1 MSYVGPARYEY
12 YGKTIHLRL
21 RKLKDLEQ
29 VLKLD
34 EVFWLATT
42 APVGDYLLPPE
53 FLKSLDTDG
62 DGRVRVEE
70 LKAAIVWLRRSSK
83 AEVPTSVLK
92 RADIKSEKLLA
103 GWDKIVKAFGLD
115 SDAALTVQELRK
127 LRARYV
133 ETPTEFGAGSLDP
146 AEVEDAQERALL
158 EAVKET
164 VQPERETVTEE
175 QLDTF
180 LEDARRSLAWRD
192 ASPGENAWAAQY
204 AAFRDLEEPLREY
217 FLLADAARFTGEQP
231 ELGWPVGPVKER
243 LREMPLAKPLQADG
257 LYFESRVNPAYAKQV
272 ETFTATFL
280 ESGESVLSR
289 SRYEELRERFETYAD
304 WLGQAPETRV
314 KDFPTDEL
322 RRWLQ
327 EIDLLKSV
335 RESLQEKRE
344 QGLVQRNFLD
354 LEKLLLYQTHLL
366 NFCQNFVAF
375 PDLYDPK
382 SRALFERGTLIMDG
396 REFNLALPV
405 DDIEVHKAA
414 AVRSNMY
421 VMYIQAQ
428 GETLAVPVTSGSKG
442 NLAKGKRGVFHHV
455 DGSEREARVVDLV
468 SNPISLWE
476 AMMAPFE
483 KIGTAIRGKVEA
495 LSDEQEQALIDRATK
510 VEKPKKEGVSGTVLA
525 GGGVALAA
533 ISSSLAFVLKTL
545 ATLSPLRLFL
555 GIFGLLFLCLAPAA
569 VVAYLK
575 LRSRDLSAV
584 LEGNEWGI
592 NARMRLTTIQARQFT
607 QHPRHPGY
615 VGSSMSWILVIGLVV
630 LAGCLAYFFRDEIV
644 RIFMAV

>member
-70 LKAAIVWLRRSSK
+70 LKAAIVWLRRSSN
-83 AEVPTSVLK
+83 AEVPTSTLK

-103 GWDKIVKAFGLD
+103 GWDKIAKAFELD
-115 SDAALTVQELRK
+115 SDADLTLEELRA
-127 LRARYV
+127 LRAQFV
-133 ETPTEFGAGSLDP
+133 ETPTEFGAGSLEP
-146 AEVEDAQERALL
+146 AEVGDSEQRALL

-164 VQPERETVTEE
+164 VQPEKEAVTEE
-175 QLDTF
+175 QLDLF
-180 LEDARRSLAWRD
+180 LKDARGSLEWRD

-204 AAFRDLEEPLREY
+204 AAFRDLQEPLREY

-231 ELGWPVGPVKER
+231 ELGWPEGPLKER
-243 LREMPLAKPLQADG
+243 LRDMPLAKPLQADG
-257 LYFESRVNPAYAKQV
+257 LYFESRINPAYAGQV
-272 ETFTATFL
+272 EAFTATFL
-280 ESGESVLSR
+280 EEGESVLSR
-289 SRYEELRERFETYAD
+289 RRYEELRERFETYAG
-304 WLGQAPETRV
+304 WLGQAPDTRV
-314 KDFPTDEL
+314 KDCSTDDL
-322 RRWLQ
+322 RRWL
-327 EIDLLKSV
+327 EDEGLLKSV
-335 RESLQEKRE
+335 RQSLEAKRE
-344 QGLVQRNFLD
+344 QGLVQRDFLD
-354 LEKLLLYQTHLL
+354 LEQLLLYQTHLL

-375 PDLYDPK
+375 PDLYDPNA
-382 SRALFERGTLIMDG
+382 RALFERGTLIMDG

-405 DDIEVHKAA
+405 DDIEVHKQA

-483 KIGTAIRGKVEA
+483 KIGSAIRGKVEA
-495 LSDEQEQALIDRATK
+495 LSDEQEQALIARATK
-510 VEKPKKEGVSGTVLA
+510 IEKPKKEGVSGTVLA

-533 ISSSLAFVLKTL
+533 VSSSLAFVLKTL
-545 ATLSPLRLFL
+545 ATLSPLRL
-555 GIFGLLFLCLAPAA
+555 IFGILGLLLLCLAPAA

-592 NARMRLTTIQARQFT
+592 NARMRLTSIQARQFT
-607 QHPRHPGY
+607 QAPRHPGY
-615 VGSSMSWILVIGLVV
+615 VGSSMSWILFIGLFV

-644 RIFMAV
+644 SIVTGL